1 MSDKAPFDLTAEA
14 SFRRWHEVTIRYSDQ
29 DPMGHI
35 NNTAYATYF
44 EVART
49 RLLIDL
55 QMRFPRPNLGF
66 TLARIEIDYH
76 KEAFFPGTVR
86 VGGRMIAVG
95 NKSLRTGYGMF
106 LGDDCLA
113 TALCVNVCMDTSQRI
128 SQPLPADIRTFIAA
142 EIGDK

>member
-55 QMRFPRPNLGF
+55 QTRFPRPNLGF
-66 TLARIEIDYH
+66 TLARIEIDYR

-95 NKSLRTGYGMF
+95 NKSLRTGYGIF
-106 LGDDCLA
+106 LDDACLA
-113 TALCVNVCMDTSQRI
+113 TTVCVNVCMDTSKRV
-128 SQPLPADIRTFIAA
+128 SQSIPGDIRAFIVA
-142 EIGDK
+142 EIRDK